1 MRPMT
6 TSTAIILNGII
17 AVGLL
22 AAVAFVM
29 YVGHRFAGSN
39 TARVHWS
46 GPLELKHVRAT
57 TPSTQDLERAA

>member
-1 MRPMT
+1 MT

-39 TARVHWS
+39 TALGRGRS
-46 GPLELKHVRAT
+46 
-57 TPSTQDLERAA
+57 S